1 MSNLKSWSRRVTG
14 NQNLGRSGRQTQTK
28 REYTGLKMHT
38 YEPGSEQKVVVP
50 LFEQNGILAPVIVS
64 APIHKVGSVGALEMK
79 RKDGSTYPIYNVRSN
94 HPFAQGDAEISR
106 ELAERGEV
114 CVFHELHELQRTKM
128 WDEINAKF
136 GDDLTNLPE
145 DVRKEINVEVRKAEN
160 AFVVKPSYLA
170 ARGDYPARNV
180 TETYILLFV
189 FETET
194 TIQKNKLGVEKEVQT
209 VLLDDNGQP
218 KYSPVLFSLSSER
231 GLKFETAVNN
241 AIDSELVSE
250 EDLHPYVEF
259 EGTEDEQ
266 QIFIGWLDFT
276 LRFPNG
282 TKMESGRDM
291 SIVVPVKA
299 QRAVTPELVASLQA
313 TEEGKK
319 IVEQAHTF
327 FNNRPNVKVRTR
339 AEQLELM
346 TAPTLKLYN
355 DLREEYAES
364 VANMKTYF
372 EDKVFAKILAQDEAP
387 ATEAPAVEEA
397 VAEEPVKTE
406 APAEAAAKPAKKST
420 STKDVRS
427 LLDKITNP

>member
-136 GDDLTNLPE
+136 GEDLTNLPE

-170 ARGDYPARNV
+170 ARGDFPARNV

-189 FETET
+189 FDTET

-327 FNNRPNVKVRTR
+327 FNNRPNVKLRTR

-355 DLREEYAES
+355 DLREEYAEE

-387 ATEAPAVEEA
+387 AKEAPAVEEA

-406 APAEAAAKPAKKST
+406 APAEVAAKPAKKST